1 VNGTTTLEEDSTPTP
16 STQTASAPV
25 MVLLHLLRRPWLRIE
40 SISRADLLIG
50 IGFLGLL
57 GRVALAVRSIGSND
71 IMTWAV
77 FGYSIRTKGLGHVY
91 DTIPLFNHPPLMGWM
106 AALANQIS
114 TGLHLRFDIL
124 FKLPAIAADGVGGLL
139 VYRTWRSQKG
149 PAYAALVFCLFCWN
163 PVSMFVSAYHG
174 NTDCLCAMLIL
185 LSALLVDRGRA
196 FLGGLALAGSINVKL
211 IGLLMI
217 PVLLSSVRTW
227 RDVQRLLAGLALGV
241 IPFLPF
247 ILFHWATFSSH
258 VIGYRPMP
266 NYWGI
271 TLFLTGLQQTA
282 RWASVGPWLASD
294 YTKLGVRLILAAPVV
309 LGLFNWN
316 WTTRQRR
323 WSARQMAAI
332 VYALFLVLTPGF
344 GIQYTVYPVLVLF
357 AASPARAAAYALA
370 GGAYVV
376 LVYFSLW
383 TGTFPAFSDFNA
395 AYPIAPQGLGYIA
408 WASLAHAAIQLSFHR
423 PRARVRIGV

>member
-1 VNGTTTLEEDSTPTP
+1 VNVTTILEEDSTPTP
-16 STQTASAPV
+16 SAQTASSPIV
-25 MVLLHLLRRPWLRIE
+25 LLLHLLGRAWLRVE
-40 SISRADLLIG
+40 SISRTDLLIG
-50 IGFLGLL
+50 LGLL
-57 GRVALAVRSIGSND
+57 GLLARVVLAIRSIGSND

-77 FGYSIRTKGLGHVY
+77 FGYSIRTSGIGYVY

-106 AALANQIS
+106 AALAHEIS

-124 FKLPAIAADGVGGLL
+124 FKLPAIAAECVGGLL
-139 VYRTWRSQKG
+139 IYRTWRSQKG

-185 LSALLVDRGRA
+185 LSALLVDRGRP

-211 IGLLMI
+211 IGLVMI
-217 PVLLSSVRTW
+217 PVLLSSVRGW
-227 RDVQRLLAGLALGV
+227 RNAGRFLGALSLGV

-247 ILFHWATFSSH
+247 VLFHWATFRSH
-258 VIGYRPMP
+258 VIGYRPIS

-271 TLFLTGLQQTA
+271 TQFLTGLQQTP
-282 RWASVGPWLASD
+282 RWASVGPRLVSN
-294 YTKLGVRLILAAPVV
+294 YTNLGVRLILVAPI
-309 LGLFNWN
+309 LLALANWN

-332 VYALFLVLTPGF
+332 VYSLFLVLTPGF

-357 AASPARAAAYALA
+357 AASPARAVAYALA

-376 LVYFSLW
+376 LVYFFLW

-408 WASLAHAAIQLSFHR
+408 WATLAHAAIHLSFHR
-423 PRARVRIGV
+423 PRVRLAV

>member
-16 STQTASAPV
+16 STQTASTPIV
-25 MVLLHLLRRPWLRIE
+25 LLLHLLGRVWHRFE
-40 SISRADLLIG
+40 SIDRADLLIG
-50 IGFLGLL
+50 LGVLGLL
-57 GRVALAVRSIGSND
+57 GRVALAIRSIGSND

-77 FGYSIRTKGLGHVY
+77 FGYSIRMSGIGYVY
-91 DTIPLFNHPPLMGWM
+91 DTVPLFNHPPLMGWM
-106 AALANQIS
+106 AALAHQIS

-124 FKLPAIAADGVGGLL
+124 FKLPAIAADCVGGLL

-163 PVSMFVSAYHG
+163 PVSMFVSSYHG

-185 LSALLVDRGRA
+185 LSALLVDRGQV

-227 RDVQRLLAGLALGV
+227 KNLQRLLAGLALGV

-247 ILFHWATFSSH
+247 ILFHWATFRSH

-271 TLFLTGLQQTA
+271 TQFLTGLQQTA
-282 RWASVGPWLASD
+282 RWASVGPRLVSD
-294 YTKLGVRLILAAPVV
+294 YTKIGVRLILAAPVL
-309 LGLFNWN
+309 LGLLNWN

-332 VYALFLVLTPGF
+332 VYSLFLVLTPGF

-357 AASPARAAAYALA
+357 AAGPARAVAYALA

-376 LVYFSLW
+376 LVYLSLW
-383 TGTFPAFSDFNA
+383 TGTFPAFSDFNS

-408 WASLAHAAIQLSFHR
+408 WFTLAHAAIQLSFQR
-423 PRARVRIGV
+423 PRRVRIGV